1 MSDMNDQPRLSI
13 SQVTT
18 FHWSLPDLVA
28 HCKDYGFSALSLWMP
43 RICEFGEERA
53 IDLILES
60 GLDVTSLGPAGGFT
74 GANGHSLRD
83 SVVDTADT
91 LALAGR
97 LGAHSLTLYSGPR
110 AGHTRNHAR
119 RLVKSALIKLADLAA
134 EMRVDLALRPMHPVY
149 SRNWTFLHTVEETLE
164 LIEECDHPA
173 LKMSFGTFH
182 LGSQYQSL
190 LQIPRL
196 VPRIATVQLGDG
208 PRNPEGE
215 WDQQLPGEGEL
226 PVTSIVQALTD
237 ADYNGFYEIDIWSR
251 DVWQRHYPDLLQECR
266 EQLSRSAIVR
276 R

>member
-1 MSDMNDQPRLSI
+1 MPRL
-13 SQVTT
+13 
-18 FHWSLPDLVA
+18 
-28 HCKDYGFSALSLWMP
+28 
-43 RICEFGEERA
+43 CEFGEERA

-83 SVVDTADT
+83 SVLDTADT

-134 EMRVDLALRPMHPVY
+134 EVRVDLAIRPMHPVY

-208 PRNPEGE
+208 PRDPEGE
-215 WDQQLPGEGEL
+215 WDQQPPGEGEL
-226 PVTSIVQALTD
+226 PVTSIVQSLID